1 MVSVRVSSKLEP
13 SWDFFSQRI
22 EWRPKKIVLIL
33 RILENAVSS
42 EKKKQKKNKQT
53 KKPQEFFES
62 LSKNTWKYMKLKY
75 LDLLRRETNIFPLWS
90 RRHSPIDNCSL
101 FIQHKEQYIDLARA
115 KKEAP
120 NSKFII

>member
-42 EKKKQKKNKQT
+42 EKKKKQANKKATRVFWKFVEKHMKIHET
-53 KKPQEFFES
+53 KIPRSATKGD
-62 LSKNTWKYMKLKY
+62 KYFSFM
-75 LDLLRRETNIFPLWS
+75 I
-90 RRHSPIDNCSL
+90 
-101 FIQHKEQYIDLARA
+101 A
-115 KKEAP
+115 KA
-120 NSKFII
+120 FTDR

>member
-13 SWDFFSQRI
+13 SWNFFSQRI
-22 EWRPKKIVLIL
+22 GWRPKKIVLIL
-33 RILENAVSS
+33 RIIENAVSS
-42 EKKKQKKNKQT
+42 EKKKNKQT

-75 LDLLRRETNIFPLWS
+75 LDLLRRETSIFPSWS

-115 KKEAP
+115 KREAP